1 MARVLVLGAAAVDT
15 VVRVPAFPKTDDI
28 VFPEEVLRV
37 PGGSAANVAVA
48 LARLGT
54 EVSFLGTVGA
64 DGTIDAHAAEVLG
77 VGVGDPISWIGR

>member
-1 MARVLVLGAAAVDT
+1 MTCVLVLGAAAVDT
-15 VVRVPAFPKTDDI
+15 VSAFLRFRKTDDI

-54 EVSFLGTVGA
+54 DVSFLGTVGLDA
-64 DGTIDAHAAEVLG
+64 DGETIRAAFQDERV
-77 VGVGDPISWIGR
+77 